1 MRRRPPRSTRTDT
14 LFPYTTLFRSH
25 GLCFSVQPGVR
36 VPPSLVNIYKEMEN
50 DLGIARARHGYLGHW
65 AEQGVLLLNNC
76 LTVKAGQAASHQ
88 GKRSEEHTSELQSL
102 MRTSYAVFC
111 LKKNNNKPKFALR

>member
-14 LFPYTTLFRSH
+14 LFPYTTLFRAH

-50 DLGIARARHGYLGHW
+50 DLVIARARHGYLGHW

-76 LTVKAGQAASHQ
+76 LTVEAGQAASQQ
-88 GKRSEEHTSELQSL
+88 GKGWESFTD
-102 MRTSYAVFC
+102 AVVAAVAAD
-111 LKKNNNKPKFALR
+111 PAPTTTGGGAVGDEGG